1 MNGKVGELRNSQL
14 ISTFGPGAIMDL
26 PDFSVI
32 IAGIDNWNTRLCETI
47 KEPRLLKKLNISRI
61 YSPPALEWDQDN
73 KQGTL
78 PAYRFPR
85 FMVCPKCRK
94 LAPFYKFNLH
104 DDEVAYC
111 HCDAETKVF
120 PARFIIACSKGH
132 IDDFPWDFYLHSHH
146 KNLDCKGELRLND
159 KGATGSISDVEVY
172 CTKCKKSR
180 TLEDAFSGKGLP
192 SCQGHRHWLGP
203 RNSVSCDEKSRAL
216 LRGASNLYFPS
227 VVSAL
232 AIPPYT
238 SALHQSVAEV
248 LEERL
253 KKIDTKEKLAFA
265 IDMGTL
271 PELEEFDIDL
281 VWDTITHQRGM
292 EAGGDLDLFYPEW
305 DALLHGENNS
315 DVEFEF
321 ETEEQEVADRF
332 KKWIS
337 KVVMVRR
344 LTEVRVLD
352 GFSRIEPLP
361 DATTTEDDETVRD
374 SYKAPLSNQ
383 RLSWRP
389 GIITR
394 GEGIFFT
401 LDESTL
407 QEWEQKISKKYGK
420 DGDNIALPIHNAYRK
435 YCEDRNETDVKMPG
449 ARYILLHTL
458 SHALIRQ
465 LCLDSGYSST
475 SLRERIYSRNI
486 EGQKMA
492 GILIYTA
499 TPDSEGSLG
508 GLVELGKKE
517 KFEEIL
523 WHALQD
529 ARFCSGDPL
538 CSEHKPDSIGDLNG
552 AACHACQLAA
562 ETSCEKSN
570 RFLDRSFLVPTV
582 SEQDLAFFV

>member
-32 IAGIDNWNTRLCETI
+32 IAGLDNWNTRLCDTI

-61 YSPPALEWDQDN
+61 YTPPTLEWEQDG

-78 PAYRFPR
+78 PVYRFPR
-85 FMVCPKCRK
+85 YAVCPKCRK

-104 DDEVAYC
+104 DDQVAYC
-111 HCDAETKVF
+111 HCESDTKVF
-120 PARFIIACSKGH
+120 PARFIIACAKGH
-132 IDDFPWDFYLHSHH
+132 IDDFPWDFYLHSHYN
-146 KNLDCKGELRLND
+146 NLDCKGELQLND

-172 CTKCKKSR
+172 CTKCEKSR
-180 TLEDAFSGKGLP
+180 SLEDAFSGRGLP
-192 SCQGHRHWLGP
+192 SCQGHRHWLGS
-203 RNSVSCDEKSRAL
+203 RNSVDCGEKSRAL
-216 LRGASNLYFPS
+216 LRGASNLYFPQ
-227 VVSAL
+227 VISAL

-238 SALHQSVAEV
+238 SAIHQCVSEV
-248 LEERL
+248 LETRL
-253 KKIDTKEKLAFA
+253 TKIDTKDKLVAV
-265 IDMGTL
+265 IDMEIL
-271 PELEEFDIDL
+271 PELKDFDIDL
-281 VWDTITHQRGM
+281 LWDTIEHQRGM
-292 EAGGDLDLFYPEW
+292 ASGEDQDLFYPEW
-305 DALLHGENNS
+305 DALLHVGNNT
-315 DVEFEF
+315 DTEFDF
-321 ETEEQEVADRF
+321 ETEEQEVASRF

-361 DATTTEDDETVRD
+361 DATTTEDDETVRE
-374 SYKAPLSNQ
+374 SFKAPLSNQ
-383 RLSWRP
+383 RLPWRP

-401 LDESTL
+401 LEEATL
-407 QEWEQKISKKYGK
+407 YEWEQRLVDKYGK
-420 DGDNIALPIHNAYRK
+420 KGDTLSLPIHDAYRK
-435 YCEDRNETDVKMPG
+435 YCEDRNETSVEFPR

-458 SHALIRQ
+458 SHALMRQ

-475 SLRERIYSRNI
+475 SLRERIYSRET

-492 GILIYTA
+492 GILIYTS
-499 TPDSEGSLG
+499 TSDSEGSLG
-508 GLVELGKKE
+508 GLAELGKKE

-523 WHALQD
+523 WHALQE

-538 CSEHKPDSIGDLNG
+538 CSEHIPDSIGDLNG
-552 AACHACQLAA
+552 AACHACLLAA

-570 RFLDRSFLVPTV
+570 RFLDRSYLVPTV
-582 SEQDLAFFV
+582 SEQDLAFFI